1 MTKILTNV
9 LCPGQP
15 GPLGATWDGEGVNF
29 ALFSA
34 NAERVELC
42 IFDASGRHELQ
53 RIDLKTRTND
63 IWHGYLPQARP
74 GLLYGYRVHGRY
86 KPQEGHRFNAHKLLI
101 DPYARALAGEIN
113 WSDAHF
119 GYRIG
124 NDLADLSFDRHDSAS
139 GMPKCRVIDPTY
151 NWGDDRPPGT
161 AWQDTVIY
169 ELHVKGFTMAH
180 PGVPPELRGT
190 YAGLACAPVI
200 EHLKRLGVTAVE
212 LLPVHAFAPDRHLV
226 NKGLSNFW
234 GYNSLAF
241 FAPHLGYA
249 ATGCVSEF
257 KTMVKTLH
265 AAGIE
270 VILDVVYN
278 HTAEGNQMGPTLSL
292 RGIDNASYY
301 RLVTGDA
308 RYYMD
313 YTGCGNTL
321 DTSNPHAL
329 ELVFDSLRYWV
340 EDMHVDGFRFDLAVA
355 LTRGMTGMEM
365 RSAFFQELSHDPVLS
380 QVKMIAEPW
389 DLGLGGYQLGG
400 FPPGWGEWNDR
411 YRDTM
416 RAFGK
421 GDAQALGEFATRFT
435 GSSDL
440 FDRSGR
446 TPHAS
451 INFVTAHD
459 GFTLHDLVS
468 YNHKHNEANLEG
480 NRDGAD
486 DNRSWNCGVEGHTD
500 DPAVS
505 KLRRRRKRSLLTML
519 LLSQGVPMLLAGDE
533 MGRTQGG
540 NNNAYCQDNGVSWLN
555 WGIGPDDRQLLDF
568 VQRLIRLRR
577 AHPVLRQVTFFKGHQ
592 VAAGGV
598 KDIMWLRPD
607 GTEMDEEGWRQT
619 SEPCLGIFLA
629 SEPLAQAPEDQPPAN
644 PWDWLKAMLQRLL
657 KPGAARADR
666 PVGQGSMIYRLWHSV
681 RFHGHVSGK
690 GSFLILVNAHHNAME
705 FVLPQLDE
713 RLGWSTVIDTNFEDG
728 CQPEGHLQ
736 QGRSYALNAHS
747 MAVLQAK

>member
-1 MTKILTNV
+1 MNKPLTHV
-9 LCPGQP
+9 VCAGEP

-34 NAERVELC
+34 NAEKVELC

-86 KPQEGHRFNAHKLLI
+86 KPQEGYRFNAHKLLI
-101 DPYARALAGEIN
+101 DPYARALVGEIN

-124 NDLADLSFDRHDSAS
+124 NDIADLSFDRHDSAS

-151 NWGDDRPPGT
+151 NWEDDRPPGT

-169 ELHVKGFTMAH
+169 ELHVKGFTMVH

-200 EHLKRLGVTAVE
+200 EYLKRLGVTAVE
-212 LLPVHAFAPDRHLV
+212 LLPVHAFAHDRHLV

-241 FAPHLGYA
+241 FAPHPSYA

-257 KTMVKTLH
+257 KTMVKALH
-265 AAGIE
+265 GAGIE

-329 ELVFDSLRYWV
+329 ELVRDSLRYWV
-340 EDMHVDGFRFDLAVA
+340 EDMHVDGFRFDLGVA
-355 LTRGMTGMEM
+355 LTRGMTGIEM
-365 RSAFFQELSHDPVLS
+365 RSAFFQELTRDPVLS

-468 YNHKHNEANLEG
+468 YNYKHNEANLEG

-486 DNRSWNCGVEGHTD
+486 DNRSWNCGVEGQTD
-500 DPAVS
+500 DPAVNT
-505 KLRRRRKRSLLTML
+505 LRRRRKRSLLTML

-540 NNNAYCQDNGVSWLN
+540 NNNAYCQDNGVSWMN
-555 WGIGPDDRQLLDF
+555 WGIGPDDRQLLEF

-577 AHPVLRQVTFFKGHQ
+577 AHPILRRVTFFKGHRL
-592 VAAGGV
+592 AAGGV

-607 GTEMDEEGWRQT
+607 GTEMDDAGWRQT
-619 SEPCLGIFLA
+619 TEPCLGIFLA
-629 SEPLAQAPEDQPPAN
+629 AEPPAQAPVDQPPAN
-644 PWDWLKAMLQRLL
+644 PWDWLKAMLQRLF
-657 KPGAARADR
+657 KPGAARADL
-666 PVGQGSMIYRLWHSV
+666 PVGHGSMIYRVWHSI
-681 RFHGHVSGK
+681 RLHGRVCDSG
-690 GSFLILVNAHHNAME
+690 SILILVNAHHAALE
-705 FVLPQLDE
+705 FVLPLINE
-713 RLGWSTVIDTNFEDG
+713 RRLWSTVIDTNFEDG
-728 CQPEGHLQ
+728 RQPEGTQ
-736 QGRSYALNAHS
+736 QLGRCYALNAHS
-747 MAVLQAK
+747 MVVLQAI